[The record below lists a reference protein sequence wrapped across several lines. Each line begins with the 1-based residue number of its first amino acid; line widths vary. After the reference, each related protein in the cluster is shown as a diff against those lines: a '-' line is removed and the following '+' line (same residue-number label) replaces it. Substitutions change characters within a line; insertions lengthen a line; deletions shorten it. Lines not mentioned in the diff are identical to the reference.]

1 VSWPSTTI
9 RTPSRAPSRAPMR
22 TCGDRRY
29 CLVEGLGALDQ
40 RPGNASPPWA
50 PGRREEWADVERAAA
65 HGDDIWCMAEVEIFA
80 DLTAAEMQAIAAA
93 GRRTTTDRDH
103 PAAPRP
109 GRGRRDRRR
118 VPRCTEGRA
127 GDRRP
132 TRCAGA
138 GPAGPRRRCD
148 RRASVP
154 AGSTTRTRASSH
166 RRLRRGAQPSR
177 DVVGSMPA

>member
-1 VSWPSTTI
+1 
-9 RTPSRAPSRAPMR
+9 MR

-93 GRRTTTDRDH
+93 DYGSRPPCRATTR
-103 PAAPRP
+103 PRP
-109 GRGRRDRRR
+109 PRSSTRSTLHRG
-118 VPRCTEGRA
+118 PRWRQATYPLRWGWP
-127 GDRRP
+127 GRP
-132 TRCAGA
+132 TPTMRSAGI
-138 GPAGPRRRCD
+138 
-148 RRASVP
+148 
-154 AGSTTRTRASSH
+154 RTC
-166 RRLRRGAQPSR
+166 RLHDSYAC
-177 DVVGSMPA
+177 